1 MAIIQDLK
9 TDEDGWFANGK
20 FTSTSLFQGD
30 MNVSI
35 FIDDGATVEDAE
47 KCISHYNAIKS
58 KKALCNKLQEMLER
72 FFLYMYEEWKAMGIY
87 DDIIRD
93 CESVMEDYKAGKN
106 LIDRLTNPE
115 LCVYPQRGDEIGYGI
130 QCECPWKPEHQC
142 LIIIRNDEVLYAGP
156 SDGLA
161 AWGDDEDYY
170 CIWNDEDVE

>member
-93 CESVMEDYKAGKN
+93 CESVIPA
-106 LIDRLTNPE
+106 
-115 LCVYPQRGDEIGYGI
+115 
-130 QCECPWKPEHQC
+130 
-142 LIIIRNDEVLYAGP
+142 
-156 SDGLA
+156 
-161 AWGDDEDYY
+161 
-170 CIWNDEDVE
+170 